1 MNTVLTVKRGD
12 TTKWNITA
20 VDGDGAALVLTGGT
34 LRFTVKTRASDLDND
49 AIIAKST
56 GSGITHTDPT
66 GGLAQ
71 LVVAAADTSAVTKT
85 LRGLKWDL
93 QFTSASGEV
102 YTLQEGTMDIVED
115 ITLTTP

>member
-1 MNTVLTVKRGD
+1 
-12 TTKWNITA
+12 
-20 VDGDGAALVLTGGT
+20 
-34 LRFTVKTRASDLDND
+34 
-49 AIIAKST
+49 
-56 GSGITHTDPT
+56 
-66 GGLAQ
+66 
-71 LVVAAADTSAVTKT
+71 